1 MNDQSLQRLWQS
13 LFQDGLADSLTAFLD
28 STGLPG
34 MLDGMASSTARSTGT
49 SGISRLLP
57 TIPRLA
63 SSGPS
68 GIGGILQ
75 SMPIAGGLLREL
87 LGSEGV
93 EPSVV
98 GSRFEMPDAIRLNS
112 SLVTVPGESG
122 AFRRAT
128 GVDQGGS
135 AQSPTVVIN
144 INAMDSMSILDR
156 SDDIAS
162 AVRQAM
168 LTYQPFD
175 DIWR

>member
-13 LFQDGLADSLTAFLD
+13 LFQDGLADSLTAFFD
-28 STGLPG
+28 TTGLAA
-34 MLDGMASSTARSTGT
+34 MLDGMESSTARSTGA
-49 SGISRLLP
+49 SAIRRVLP
-57 TIPRLA
+57 TLPTLG
-63 SSGPS
+63 STGPS
-68 GIGGILQ
+68 GLGGILQ

-87 LGSEGV
+87 LGSETA
-93 EPSVV
+93 EPPVA
-98 GSRFEMPDAIRLNS
+98 GSRFQMPDAIRLNS
-112 SLVTVPGESG
+112 SMVTVPGESG
-122 AFRRAT
+122 VFLRHT
-128 GVDQGGS
+128 GGDQGGD

-156 SDDIAS
+156 SDDIAN